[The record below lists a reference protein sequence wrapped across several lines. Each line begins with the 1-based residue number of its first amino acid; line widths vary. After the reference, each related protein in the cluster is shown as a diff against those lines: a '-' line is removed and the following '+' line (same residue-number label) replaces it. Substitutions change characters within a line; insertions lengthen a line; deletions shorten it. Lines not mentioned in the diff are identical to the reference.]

1 MYRTRWLKVLSV
13 RLNLLFSF
21 SLNWP
26 KPNQSICCNVCLL
39 FVCWSSLVNYALYI
53 INPTCSDCSCHL
65 EATVSSLQ
73 TTYKINRHLTKNHTK
88 RRQTKSLEILKK
100 NQRKPKEKR
109 RRKKTIGQ
117 MNGNGRKRTE
127 MGGNKW
133 TRAKTGGNRGNQVET
148 GITGWKWAKAGENR
162 WKWVKPSA
170 NRLKLEETNR
180 NGEKQAELGGNCQKR
195 AKLGENG
202 WNRAQTSENG
212 HRFAETGGNGRTREK
227 TNLPIPPITKS
238 LNPPIPCPQIPQ
250 SPLSDSSR
258 I

>member
-88 RRQTKSLEILKK
+88 RRQTESLEILKK
-100 NQRKPKEKR
+100 QTKKTK
-109 RRKKTIGQ
+109 RKKTNGQ
-117 MNGNGRKRTE
+117 MNKNGRKRTKT
-127 MGGNKW
+127 GGIKW
-133 TRAKTGGNRGNQVET
+133 KRAKTGGNRWKQAEP

-162 WKWVKPSA
+162 WKCLLTGWNWRKQ
-170 NRLKLEETNR
+170 KETNR
-180 NGEKQAELGGNCQKR
+180 NRQKR
-195 AKLGENG
+195 AETVK
-202 WNRAQTSENG
+202 NG
-212 HRFAETGGNGRTREK
+212 HKGVKMGGTGRKRAKMGGNGREWAE
-227 TNLPIPPITKS
+227 TNQPIYQS
-238 LNPPIPCPQIPQ
+238 LQ
-250 SPLSDSSR
+250 SPNP
-258 I
+258 

>member
-1 MYRTRWLKVLSV
+1 MASACPLSSSCCFREKIESSSLNWSFPSCLQLSFHMYRTRWLKVLSV

-88 RRQTKSLEILKK
+88 RRQTESLKILKK
-100 NQRKPKEKR
+100 NTKKTK
-109 RRKKTIGQ
+109 RKKTNGQ
-117 MNGNGRKRTE
+117 MNKNGRKRTE
-127 MGGNKW
+127 TGGNKW
-133 TRAKTGGNRGNQVET
+133 KRAKTGGNRWKQAEP

-162 WKWVKPSA
+162 WKC
-170 NRLKLEETNR
+170 LL
-180 NGEKQAELGGNCQKR
+180 
-195 AKLGENG
+195 
-202 WNRAQTSENG
+202 
-212 HRFAETGGNGRTREK
+212 TG
-227 TNLPIPPITKS
+227 
-238 LNPPIPCPQIPQ
+238 
-250 SPLSDSSR
+250 
-258 I
+258 

>member
-88 RRQTKSLEILKK
+88 T
-100 NQRKPKEKR
+100 N
-109 RRKKTIGQ
+109 GQ
-117 MNGNGRKRTE
+117 MNKNGRKRTE
-127 MGGNKW
+127 TGGNKW
-133 TRAKTGGNRGNQVET
+133 KRAKTGRNRWKQAEP

-162 WKWVKPSA
+162 WKCLLTGWNWRKQ
-170 NRLKLEETNR
+170 KETNR
-180 NGEKQAELGGNCQKR
+180 NRRKR
-195 AKLGENG
+195 AKTVKNG
-202 WNRAQTSENG
+202 QKWVEPGANERKW
-212 HRFAETGGNGRTREK
+212 AETGGNGRK
-227 TNLPIPPITKS
+227 PIYQS
-238 LNPPIPCPQIPQ
+238 LQ
-250 SPLSDSSR
+250 SPNP
-258 I
+258 